1 MALSRLE
8 GSPPSYFLQTFLI
21 FCCIKCPR
29 SPCRPVARIG
39 RAPDSKSGCW
49 GFESLLACQFL
60 SAPLFDRQL
69 HEIQRHPQ
77 GFLLPPTLSPGRSGA
92 GQSHLPHL
100 PLPAGGHAP
109 RTGCARC
116 PRHCGLHLLA
126 PAVFPGHHLLCHPE
140 AHRHHD
146 QPEPGRGDGRPG
158 GGHPGVAFGAGVV
171 YDRRRPR
178 PQRTPIPDQPGISH
192 RAHRRRPPGAF
203 RGGQARP
210 AHHRP
215 VLRCA
220 HPAGHH
226 VCRAAL
232 GFQQLGPLHGT
243 QTFSRVFV
251 RITPPIHVPRRLDPE
266 AFEALRQDVE
276 KQIKELTIQADN
288 WWRSPETIRRY
299 FP

>member
-1 MALSRLE
+1 ME

-29 SPCRPVARIG
+29 PPCRPVARIG

-60 SAPLFDRQL
+60 SVPLFDRQL

-92 GQSHLPHL
+92 GQTHLPHL

-116 PRHCGLHLLA
+116 PRHRGLRLMA
-126 PAVFPGHHLLCHPE
+126 PTVFPGHHLLCHSE
-140 AHRHHD
+140 GHRHHD
-146 QPEPGRGDGRPG
+146 QPEPGRGDDRPDG
-158 GGHPGVAFGAGVV
+158 GYPGMAVGAGVV
-171 YDRRRPR
+171 YERRRPR
-178 PQRTPIPDQPGISH
+178 PQRTPVFDQPGISR

-203 RGGQARP
+203 RGGQTRP
-210 AHHRP
+210 DHHRP
-215 VLRCA
+215 VLRRTY
-220 HPAGHH
+220 PAGDRL
-226 VCRAAL
+226 CRSAWV
-232 GFQQLGPLHGT
+232 FNSWDRFMVPKP
-243 QTFSRVFV
+243 FSRVFL
-251 RITPPIHVPRRLDPE
+251 RFTPPIHVPRRPDSD

-276 KQIKELTIQADN
+276 KQIKELTIQTDN